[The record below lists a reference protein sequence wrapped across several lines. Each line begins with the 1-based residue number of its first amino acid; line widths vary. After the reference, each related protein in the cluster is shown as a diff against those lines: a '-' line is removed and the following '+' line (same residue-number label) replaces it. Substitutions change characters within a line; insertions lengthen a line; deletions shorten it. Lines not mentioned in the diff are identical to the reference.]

1 MSQGE
6 KPLAAGYGPC
16 SALVG
21 LAGFEGRVAMSTGVS
36 ASAAGGGEQRT
47 GSQPRLRGDPLP
59 LSGQYMTWAPRQ
71 PLKWQGHSNTDRDY
85 PFSSLTVPC
94 TGTFLP
100 LTPLHPSTEG
110 DSPDPWVWGTKT
122 ELSSSLSALVKCV

>member
-6 KPLAAGYGPC
+6 KPLAAGHGPR

-59 LSGQYMTWAPRQ
+59 LSGQYMTRAPRQ
-71 PLKWQGHSNTDRDY
+71 PWQGHWNTDRDH
-85 PFSSLTVPC
+85 PFSSLTVPR

-100 LTPLHPSTEG
+100 FVPLHPSRQRVTHLTPRFG
-110 DSPDPWVWGTKT
+110 RRKRS
-122 ELSSSLSALVKCV
+122 SALLCLPP

>member
-6 KPLAAGYGPC
+6 KPLAAGHGPR

-21 LAGFEGRVAMSTGVS
+21 LAGFEGSVEMSTGVS

-47 GSQPRLRGDPLP
+47 GSQPRLRRDPLP

-71 PLKWQGHSNTDRDY
+71 PWQGHSNTDRDY
-85 PFSSLTVPC
+85 PFSSFTVPR

-122 ELSSSLSALVKCV
+122 ELSYSVSAPVKYV